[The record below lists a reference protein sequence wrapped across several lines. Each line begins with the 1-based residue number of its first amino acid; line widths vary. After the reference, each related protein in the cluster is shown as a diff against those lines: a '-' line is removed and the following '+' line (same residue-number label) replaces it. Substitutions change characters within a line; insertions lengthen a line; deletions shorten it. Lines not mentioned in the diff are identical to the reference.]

1 MLTIQQPYR
10 TVHVPAYIDA
20 LVSSSTKDWLTAM
33 LQALLLHLLLVSSA
47 PSPTRAAGEKLGPQ
61 PSKIAYGQPPLP
73 PPSSLPSSSLLL
85 GPPQLAPPHHRRAP
99 PAAPAPVPAPAPAPA
114 RSAAR
119 TPQPSTHRGP
129 AAAHKPHAGHLDAF
143 DSAGSASPLGFFRSD
158 LVDDLDSDEPDS
170 PEHTSNPTSGNDN
183 DNSNKKDDNVDS
195 NGDGDDDDKEDNVV
209 APPAS
214 VLTSSSGAGNPATE
228 SEALL
233 AAMYPCGDAELA
245 MLRGYQQRRRVGR
258 PGPPPGPGPS
268 SRTGPSTGTGTGKHA
283 KHSRQVVVIVPNPV
297 KVSSIKG
304 VG

>member
-1 MLTIQQPYR
+1 
-10 TVHVPAYIDA
+10 
-20 LVSSSTKDWLTAM
+20 M

-47 PSPTRAAGEKLGPQ
+47 SSSTRAAGEKPGPQ
-61 PSKIAYGQPPLP
+61 PSKFSYRQPPLP

-85 GPPQLAPPHHRRAP
+85 GPPQLASPHHRRAP

-119 TPQPSTHRGP
+119 MPQFPSTHRGP
-129 AAAHKPHAGHLDAF
+129 AAAQKPHAGHLDAF

-170 PEHTSNPTSGNDN
+170 PAHDPSVTSGNDN

-195 NGDGDDDDKEDNVV
+195 NGDGDDDDKADNVV

-214 VLTSSSGAGNPATE
+214 VLTSSSGAGNPTSE

-245 MLRGYQQRRRVGR
+245 MLRGYRQRRRVWR
-258 PGPPPGPGPS
+258 PGPGTGSGPG
-268 SRTGPSTGTGTGKHA
+268 TGPGRGKHA